1 MENKAPVYC
10 NVSFVCKNTYKCDRV
25 LTREIIEA
33 SNSTDEEIQVEDSLP
48 DCFIALWDDKE

>member
-10 NVSFVCKNTYKCDRV
+10 TVSVICKNGYKCDRV
-25 LTREIIEA
+25 LTEEIIQA
-33 SNSTDEEIQVEDSLP
+33 ANSTDEEIQVEDSLP